1 MNLLTFPAPIADA
14 LRQSHWRVLV
24 TGASG
29 WLGQATLELLIQT
42 FGAEWRE
49 RVVAFGSRERHWRL
63 RDGTPVMQHP
73 LAALGTLPRAPS
85 LLLHF
90 AYLTREKTGQMPI
103 ADYIATNR
111 TLSQLVATAG
121 AAVGVERMFV
131 TSSGAVHAA
140 LAEAESPDPT
150 LLYGRLKLEDEALFE
165 RFAHVTVERRVFI
178 ARLFN
183 LSGPYINKL
192 DSYALASFI
201 QQARQ
206 GHIAIHASRPVI
218 RSYTSAA
225 NLLGVAFAQLLDDSG
240 DSFVCVETA
249 GDCEVEVQALAEHVR
264 AVVLPRAT
272 IDRAPMG
279 GAAADRYVGDGQ
291 RYRQLLESFGIAEHS
306 LRQQVTDTADY
317 LQGLAA

>member
-140 LAEAESPDPT
+140 LAEADSPDS
-150 LLYGRLKLEDEALFE
+150 
-165 RFAHVTVERRVFI
+165 VTMSAMDV
-178 ARLFN
+178 
-183 LSGPYINKL
+183 
-192 DSYALASFI
+192 ASKPCRMK
-201 QQARQ
+201 QR
-206 GHIAIHASRPVI
+206 
-218 RSYTSAA
+218 SAA
-225 NLLGVAFAQLLDDSG
+225 
-240 DSFVCVETA
+240 
-249 GDCEVEVQALAEHVR
+249 
-264 AVVLPRAT
+264 
-272 IDRAPMG
+272 
-279 GAAADRYVGDGQ
+279 AAICR
-291 RYRQLLESFGIAEHS
+291 RR
-306 LRQQVTDTADY
+306 
-317 LQGLAA
+317 

>member
-1 MNLLTFPAPIADA
+1 MSLLTLPPHLSAA
-14 LRQSHWRVLV
+14 LRGSDWRVIV

-29 WLGQATLELLIQT
+29 WLGQAALELLIQT
-42 FGAEWRE
+42 FGAGWRE
-49 RVVAFGSRERHWRL
+49 RVVALGSRERHWQL

-73 LAALGTLPRAPS
+73 LAAIGTLPHAPS

-111 TLSQLVATAG
+111 TLSQHVATVG
-121 AAVGVERMFV
+121 AAVGVERAFV

-140 LAEAESPDPT
+140 LAEAESPDPA

-165 RFAHVTVERRVFI
+165 RFAHATVGRRVFI

-206 GHIAIHASRPVI
+206 GRIAIHAPHPVI

-225 NLLGVAFAQLLDDSG
+225 NLLGVAFAQLLADSG
-240 DSFVCVETA
+240 YPFVRMETA
-249 GDCEVEVQALAEHVR
+249 GDSEVEVQALAELVR
-264 AVVLPRAT
+264 DVVLPRAS
-272 IDRAPMG
+272 IDRAPMS
-279 GAAADRYVGDGQ
+279 GASADRYVGDGQ
-291 RYRQLLESFGIAEHS
+291 RYRQLLEFFGIAEHS